1 MATYNNSFLALIF
14 RMKYINRWN
23 LMPVIKA
30 ENLSQHSSECAFMSH
45 FLALIGNKIFGKS
58 YNINSITICALY
70 HDITEVIT
78 GDVPK
83 GLHIYHLR
91 YDDDN
96 CEMQTLERKVTVNHA
111 GSLVTAEEI
120 DFGNQEYI
128 ELTDESDLNFLGVDS
143 DFEHLLSG
151 DIPTFDTLDE
161 YINKDGGLTYD

>member
-78 GDVPK
+78 GDVPTPVK
-83 GLHIYHLR
+83 YYNTEIENNFKNLEKIAAKTIINHLP
-91 YDDDN
+91 
-96 CEMQTLERKVTVNHA
+96 K
-111 GSLVTAEEI
+111 
-120 DFGNQEYI
+120 
-128 ELTDESDLNFLGVDS
+128 ELQN
-143 DFEHLLSG
+143 
-151 DIPTFDTLDE
+151 
-161 YINKDGGLTYD
+161 TYNE